1 LRRGLWISAAVLA
14 AAGVFALGLAT
25 ARPSAHEHATAFA
38 PGSATLV
45 DQVRE
50 RLIQRYYRVVPPQV
64 LHEPSIDRI
73 IAALGDPYTAYLD
86 PSAYRLLRQETSAVY
101 SGVGMSV
108 LPARN
113 GLLVASEQSGPARE
127 AGIRPGDV
135 VLSVDRVPV
144 APLSFD
150 AALGRILGPSG
161 TNVRLTVL
169 HDGRVVVYS
178 VVRRRLAAPSVSTRL
193 LVSGGRR
200 IGYLRLS
207 AFRIGAAQVLR
218 QALQRLQN
226 EHVTGL
232 VLDLRANPGGFL
244 DQAVAVASLFL
255 DRGVVVSIEG
265 AHQARHVYSVS
276 GKPGT
281 RLPVVVLVDR
291 VTASSAEVVA
301 AALHE
306 HGRARLVGE
315 RTFGKALVQS
325 VVPLAN
331 GAALKL
337 TTAHYLTPGG
347 LDISRN
353 GVVPDVLA
361 ADDPHTPRDEGL
373 DAALRALLSS

>member
-1 LRRGLWISAAVLA
+1 MGEPFFTP
-14 AAGVFALGLAT
+14 GV
-25 ARPSAHEHATAFA
+25 P
-38 PGSATLV
+38 
-45 DQVRE
+45 
-50 RLIQRYYRVVPPQV
+50 
-64 LHEPSIDRI
+64 
-73 IAALGDPYTAYLD
+73 
-86 PSAYRLLRQETSAVY
+86 
-101 SGVGMSV
+101 
-108 LPARN
+108 
-113 GLLVASEQSGPARE
+113 
-127 AGIRPGDV
+127 
-135 VLSVDRVPV
+135 
-144 APLSFD
+144 
-150 AALGRILGPSG
+150 
-161 TNVRLTVL
+161 
-169 HDGRVVVYS
+169 
-178 VVRRRLAAPSVSTRL
+178 
-193 LVSGGRR
+193 
-200 IGYLRLS
+200 
-207 AFRIGAAQVLR
+207 
-218 QALQRLQN
+218 
-226 EHVTGL
+226 L

-244 DQAVAVASLFL
+244 DQAVAVASIFV

-265 AHQARHVYSVS
+265 AHQARRVYTVS

-347 LDISRN
+347 FDISRN
-353 GVVPDVLA
+353 GVVPDVFA